1 MEGKKE
7 AISQP
12 KTTQDD
18 ISPAPRSSLDT
29 ILFIYFISVTKNR
42 IQGYGRYARPS
53 AASLPYEI

>member
-42 IQGYGRYARPS
+42 IQGRSGVG
-53 AASLPYEI
+53 